1 MKTSTLVRNG
11 VSTETVE
18 LILRLIK
25 LIPWPERRGAIGDVA
40 VSLLDGKKRVA
51 QTVFGWNRHTVE
63 VGIHEFQ
70 TGIVC
75 INDITTRFKPR
86 SENKDPK
93 LLADIQAIMEPH
105 SESDLSLRTTL
116 LYSNMT
122 AKMVHGALIQK
133 GWSAESLPKVRTI
146 SNILNRQSYRLRT
159 VAKTKVQKKT
169 AETDAIFENVR
180 RVNAQADADPQ
191 TLRISIDTKATVHVG
206 EYSRSGRSRGVVA
219 VKANDHDMGVKEK
232 LVPGGI
238 LEPVSGKS
246 FLFFGTNYK
255 TSDFMADGLVLWWTL
270 IGQYLFGLK
279 MLVINVDNGPEC
291 SGRRSQFLLRMVEFA
306 DMTGLCIRLVYYP
319 PYHSKYNAIE
329 RYWAGLEKSWNGYL
343 LSTVDTVLNRA
354 GNFHWK
360 GKRTTV
366 RLQSGNYKKG
376 VKVIGEAKKTLI
388 ARLERSTELSCWDI
402 TIRPK
407 VALQ

>member
-1 MKTSTLVRNG
+1 MKTSTLATNG
-11 VSTETVE
+11 ISTEAVE
-18 LILRLIK
+18 LISRLIK
-25 LIPWPERRGAIGDVA
+25 LIPWPERRGAMGDVA
-40 VSLLDGKKRVA
+40 VSLLNGKPRVA
-51 QTVFGWNRHTVE
+51 QTVFGWNRNTVE
-63 VGIHEFQ
+63 VGINELQ

-75 INDITTRFKPR
+75 IDDISKRVKPKT
-86 SENKDPK
+86 EDKYPK
-93 LLADIQAIMEPH
+93 LLTDIQAIMEPH

-116 LYSNMT
+116 LYSNLT
-122 AKMVHGALIQK
+122 PKVVREALLQK
-133 GWSAESLPKVRTI
+133 GWSEQSLPKVRTI
-146 SNILNRQSYRLRT
+146 SNILNRQNYRLRT
-159 VAKTKVQKKT
+159 VAKTKVQKKIIQ
-169 AETDAIFENVR
+169 TDAIFDNVR

-191 TLRISIDTKATVHVG
+191 TVRISIDTKATVHVG

-246 FLFFGTNYK
+246 FLFFGISYK

-270 IGQYLFGLK
+270 IGQYIFGLK
-279 MLVINVDNGPEC
+279 QLVINLDNGPEC
-291 SGRRSQFLLRMVEFA
+291 SGRRLQFLLRMVQFS

-343 LSTVDTVLNRA
+343 LCTVDTVLNRA
-354 GNFHWK
+354 RNFYWK
-360 GKRTTV
+360 GVRTTAS
-366 RLQSGNYKKG
+366 LQNDVYKKG
-376 VKVIGEAKKTLI
+376 VRVCGDAKKDLKT
-388 ARLERSTELSCWDI
+388 RLERSAELSCWDI

-407 VALQ
+407 SALQ

>member
-11 VSTETVE
+11 VSAETVE
-18 LILRLIK
+18 LILRLVK
-25 LIPWPERRGAIGDVA
+25 LIPWPARRGAMGDVT
-40 VSLLDGKKRVA
+40 VSLLDGKHRVA
-51 QTVFGWNRHTVE
+51 QTVFGWNRRTVE
-63 VGIHEFQ
+63 VGVHEFQ
-70 TGIVC
+70 SGIVC
-75 INDITTRFKPR
+75 INDITTRVKPKT
-86 SENKDPK
+86 EDKHPK
-93 LLADIQAIMEPH
+93 LLAEIQAIMEPH

-116 LYSNMT
+116 LYSHLT
-122 AKMVHGALIQK
+122 AKVVNDALIQK
-133 GWSAESLPKVRTI
+133 GWSAQSLPKVRTI
-146 SNILNRQSYRLRT
+146 STILNRQNYRLRT

-191 TLRISIDTKATVHVG
+191 TLRISMDTKAAVHVG

-232 LVPGGI
+232 LVPGGV

-255 TSDFMADGLVLWWTL
+255 TSDFMADGLILWWTL
-270 IGQYLFGLK
+270 IGQYLLGLK
-279 MLVINVDNGPEC
+279 QLVINLDNGPEC
-291 SGRRSQFLLRMVEFA
+291 SGRRSQFLLRMIEFS
-306 DMTGLCIRLVYYP
+306 DMTGLRIRLVYYP

-343 LSTVDTVLNRA
+343 LRTVDTVLNRA

-360 GKRTTV
+360 GIRTTV
-366 RLQSGNYKKG
+366 SLQNGAYKK
-376 VKVIGEAKKTLI
+376 AT
-388 ARLERSTELSCWDI
+388 C
-402 TIRPK
+402 TIRVNRRILK
-407 VALQ
+407 